1 MIPEY
6 FRLRET
12 MPEDPNIE
20 GGNREAQELHRALC
34 AVEKLPHIRQI
45 MDARYE
51 TAFPPFDVSR
61 LALGLSQLVRADDDD
76 LSSIGSGP
84 AGPAAT
90 VEHVEYF
97 KEEEAEEDEEAIIR
111 QGVQNLLQ
119 AAEEAALDETS
130 SLPPP
135 PQTPIFRPANRR
147 TLEWVRSLETN
158 LPETP
163 EKHNFTPTSTS
174 PARPSL
180 PESWDSEYDPD
191 RTEIMSEQTP
201 DINRQKFQY
210 MSHNNRWCVPRMAS
224 PVVRSIERDQPSV
237 NPHLNLPAL
246 DETTESSV
254 DVKPE
259 LDDDDDDEDDGE
271 LTPTPVKKEE
281 PAFEEEEQILDDI
294 PRHAAAPSP
303 PPPPDPAPQCESTA
317 ATPAE
322 VPPGQQTPIPR
333 RYSTRSTTTAN
344 KVTKK
349 YNTRRTKRLSKGCKS
364 KHSDNDDDF
373 VPSSHSSEEDDDD
386 DDETQQE
393 QPLRRSSRIAAR
405 TSSRLRLLGT

>member
-1 MIPEY
+1 
-6 FRLRET
+6 
-12 MPEDPNIE
+12 MPVDPNVE

-51 TAFPPFDVSR
+51 SAFPPFDVSR
-61 LALGLSQLVRADDDD
+61 LALGLSQLVQADDDD
-76 LSSIGSGP
+76 LSSIGSDP

-90 VEHVEYF
+90 VEHVEYV
-97 KEEEAEEDEEAIIR
+97 KEEEAEEDEEVIIR

-135 PQTPIFRPANRR
+135 VQTPIFRPVNQR
-147 TLEWVRSLETN
+147 TIEWVRSLETN

-174 PARPSL
+174 PARPRL

-210 MSHNNRWCVPRMAS
+210 MSHNNRWCVPRMTN
-224 PVVRSIERDQPSV
+224 PLVHSIERDRPDQSPY
-237 NPHLNLPAL
+237 LNHPAL
-246 DETTESSV
+246 EDTTDSSV
-254 DVKPE
+254 DVKQE
-259 LDDDDDDEDDGE
+259 LNGDDDEDEGE
-271 LTPTPVKKEE
+271 LTPTPVKKERE
-281 PAFEEEEQILDDI
+281 SEEEQVLENI
-294 PRHAAAPSP
+294 PRHAAAPSTPSPPAP
-303 PPPPDPAPQCESTA
+303 PPQLESA
-317 ATPAE
+317 AAAPAE
-322 VPPGQQTPIPR
+322 VPPGAQTPTPR
-333 RYSTRSTTTAN
+333 RYSTRSTTAN

-349 YNTRRTKRLSKGCKS
+349 YHTRKTKRLSKGCKS
-364 KHSDNDDDF
+364 KHGDYDDDF
-373 VPSSHSSEEDDDD
+373 VPSSHSSEE

-393 QPLRRSSRIAAR
+393 QPLRRSSRIAAL
-405 TSSRLRLLGT
+405 TSCG